1 MHELL
6 SIIKGIELFRGL
18 EDDQLQRLAAISQRE
33 TYKDG
38 DLIFAEGSPG
48 DSLYIIAKGEVEVQM
63 RDGQGDYR
71 ATLYLGVGQ
80 VFGEV
85 ALLDEGVRSAAIAA
99 ASPETV
105 VYRLTRAAFQDLC
118 AADLALGFLMMRNLA
133 LDLAFKL
140 RHRNYD

>member
-1 MHELL
+1 MHDLL
-6 SIIKGIELFRGL
+6 SIIKGVELFRGL
-18 EDDQLQRLAAISQRE
+18 DDDQLQRLAGISQRE
-33 TYKDG
+33 TYGED

-48 DSLYIIAKGEVEVQM
+48 DSLYIIVKGEVEVQM
-63 RDGQGDYR
+63 RDEQGAYH
-71 ATLYLGVGQ
+71 AALYLGVGQ

-99 ASPETV
+99 ATPDTV
-105 VYRLTRAAFQDLC
+105 VYRITRAAFQDLC